1 MSAPNTRE
9 FHMRVA
15 AEIRAEM
22 ARQHKLQ
29 RELGAALGLSQPQV
43 GKRLRGTIPF
53 DVAELDR
60 VAEFLGV
67 DLSSFLERAA

>member
-1 MSAPNTRE
+1 MANERDL
-9 FHMRVA
+9 HIRVA

-29 RELGAALGLSQPQV
+29 RELAEALGLSQPQI

-53 DVAELDR
+53 DVAELQKA
-60 VAEFLGV
+60 AEFLGV
-67 DLSSFLERAA
+67 EPRRFLERAA